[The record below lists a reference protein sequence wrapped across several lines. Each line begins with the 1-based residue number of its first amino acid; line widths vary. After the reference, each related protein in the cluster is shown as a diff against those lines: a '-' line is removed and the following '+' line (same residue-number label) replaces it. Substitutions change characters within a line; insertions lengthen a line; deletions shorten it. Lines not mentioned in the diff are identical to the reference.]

1 MWYLFSIFIGFIC
14 LLGFYK
20 FDIISFL
27 VIFSF
32 GAMLFL
38 CIRQLEHLTFN
49 WLKCV
54 GSILIAAFWL
64 ASTYLGN
71 LSSHTIISF
80 IYILGAFYFLTNL
93 FYLLLLE
100 LAHPFSPLVKSR
112 IKKYEL
118 AIYAGIPFV
127 SWMFS
132 FLAYFPAKMTFDS
145 YYQWAMAHDVRQY
158 SAWHPLLHTLWVEF
172 TSNIYNSPASYI
184 FTQIVVVALIVGY
197 AIYSLTKL
205 GLPKFLGYLLVFGYA
220 LWPVMMLYSVTA
232 WKDIPFAAFILLFT
246 TLLAKI
252 VASNGTWLKKPLNL
266 TALILVAFVTINL
279 RNNGVFIVVVTLLL
293 LVIFMK
299 GFRIRTGLVFVIV
312 MAMNLLFN
320 GPVANALNVQQN
332 PLNQALA
339 IPSQQIGATF
349 YYNGQFTKELKDY
362 FTEILPEENWKKD
375 YNPYTVDPIKHDAA
389 YNSAPIDADFGLYIK
404 NWAKLMTDN
413 FGIYV
418 KSYLDQT
425 SAIWRYQS
433 PDNYSVFFGSTAKL
447 QDINYDIR
455 TFAIMTNTPN
465 DVEKVNRAGYERYMN
480 ELKSVG
486 VDSNLS
492 YEDYIKNSVE
502 PSAKPLYSD
511 SKFTSYDNF
520 LNQLMEKVRT
530 DWQNILLK
538 GAIPLLLLLIAFVSN
553 LGRGRRLSWLLFVPA
568 FLAVATI
575 AVAMPATD
583 FRYSFSFIFTVPFL
597 FFVAKLNLE
606 KN

>member
-1 MWYLFSIFIGFIC
+1 
-14 LLGFYK
+14 
-20 FDIISFL
+20 
-27 VIFSF
+27 
-32 GAMLFL
+32 MLFL
-38 CIRQLEHLTFN
+38 CIRQLKFLTFN
-49 WLKCV
+49 WLKFI
-54 GSILIAAFWL
+54 GSSLLAAFWL

-71 LSSHTIISF
+71 LSPNIAVSF
-80 IYILGAFYFLTNL
+80 IYIAGAFYFLANL
-93 FYLLLLE
+93 FYLLLFE
-100 LAHPFSPLVKSR
+100 LAQPFSLLVKSKT
-112 IKKYEL
+112 KKYEL

-127 SWMFS
+127 SWILS
-132 FLAYFPAKMTFDS
+132 FLAYYPAKMTFDS

-158 SAWHPLLHTLWVEF
+158 SAWHPMLHTLWVEL
-172 TSNIYNSPASYI
+172 TSNIYDSPASYI
-184 FTQIVVVALIVGY
+184 FSQIIVVALIVGY

-205 GLPKFLGYLLVFGYA
+205 GLPKFLAYLLTFAYA
-220 LWPVMMLYSVTA
+220 LWPIMMLYSVTA
-232 WKDIPFAAFILLFT
+232 WKDVPFAAFILLFT

-252 VASNGTWLKKPLNL
+252 IASKGAWLKKPLNL

-279 RNNGVFIVVVTLLL
+279 RNNGIFIVVVTLLL

-312 MAMNLLFN
+312 MGMNLLFN
-320 GPVANALNVQQN
+320 GPVANALNVEQN

-375 YNPYTVDPIKHDAA
+375 YNPYTVDPIKHDEA

-404 NWAKLMTDN
+404 NWAKLMKDN

-418 KSYLDQT
+418 KAYLDQT
-425 SAIWRYQS
+425 SVIWCYQS
-433 PDNYSVFFGSTAKL
+433 PEDYKVFFGSTAKL

-455 TFAIMTNTPN
+455 TFAIITDTPN
-465 DVEKVNRAGYERYMN
+465 DIEKVNKAGYERYMN
-480 ELKSVG
+480 ELNSVG
-486 VDSNLS
+486 VSNNLT
-492 YEDYIKNSVE
+492 YEDYVKNRVE
-502 PSAKPLYSD
+502 PSAKSLYSN
-511 SKFTSYDNF
+511 SKLTSYDEF
-520 LNQLMEKVRT
+520 LNQLMDKVRT

-553 LGRGRRLSWLLFVPA
+553 LGRGRRLSWLVFVPA